1 MVGISQ
7 LLLQLFSIGL
17 LRMASATIFTLQNSC
32 SYTIWPGTLSGNGAA
47 VLGGGGFALAPGDTV
62 ELPAPEGWS
71 GRFWARTGCDFDDA
85 GKGPC
90 ATGDCGGA
98 IKCSGGGV
106 PPVSLAEFT
115 IGSGAAG
122 KDFYDVSLVD
132 GYNVGISVQ
141 ASGGSGDCQSAGCVS
156 DVNANCPRELQVV
169 DGGGAVVACRS
180 ACTAFETP
188 EFCCTGAHATSATC
202 GPTSYSDMFKSA
214 CPTAY
219 SYAYDDL
226 SSTCTCT
233 ASDYLIV
240 FCPST

>member
-1 MVGISQ
+1 MVGIRISQ

-17 LRMASATIFTLQNSC
+17 LRMTSATIFTLQNSC
-32 SYTIWPGTLSGNGAA
+32 SYTVWP
-47 VLGGGGFALAPGDTV
+47 LATPSSSR
-62 ELPAPEGWS
+62 P
-71 GRFWARTGCDFDDA
+71 RRA
-85 GKGPC
+85 GV
-90 ATGDCGGA
+90 
-98 IKCSGGGV
+98 IQCSGGGV

-141 ASGGSGDCQSAGCVS
+141 ASGGTGDCQSAGCVS
-156 DVNANCPRELQVV
+156 DVNANCPKELQVV
-169 DGGGAVVACRS
+169 DGAGAVVACRS
-180 ACTAFETP
+180 ACAAFETP

-202 GPTSYSDMFKSA
+202 GPTSYSDIFKSA

-233 ASDYLIV
+233 ASDYLIM